1 MEVKV
6 SDLAAS
12 IDEIKWKLL
21 QTKGG
26 HGPNS

>member
-6 SDLAAS
+6 SGFATN
-12 IDEIKWKLL
+12 IDEIKWLFL